1 MRRIDHIGESDRAQR
16 MWVAIQKREDK
27 LSVFD
32 ILRLNGKVHMSLD
45 LCLVARINPQTIQ
58 EYNSNSLLRQILLPN
73 HIANLIVVL
82 PLYDI
87 VLGIGRNS
95 KEDVASETDPV
106 IIGNL
111 GPLVGLVDEVD
122 DHAGLEG
129 LEHEQIE
136 VDDR

>member
-16 MWVAIQKREDK
+16 MWVAIQKCEDK

-45 LCLVARINPQTIQ
+45 LCLVACIDPQTIQ

-73 HIANLIVVL
+73 HITNLIVVL